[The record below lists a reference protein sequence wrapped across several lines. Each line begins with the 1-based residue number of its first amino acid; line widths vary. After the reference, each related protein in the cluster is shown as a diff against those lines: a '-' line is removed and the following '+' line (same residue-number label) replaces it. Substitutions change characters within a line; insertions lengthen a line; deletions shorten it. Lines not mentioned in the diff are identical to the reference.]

1 MGIIAWIVL
10 GALAGF
16 IANLI
21 MGGGDGL
28 VMMVILGIVGAVV
41 GGFIAGNLLGI
52 ADITGFNLSCLLWA
66 VFGAIVVIF
75 VARLFQSRGTRRAV

>member
-21 MGGGDGL
+21 MGGGEGL
-28 VMMVILGIVGAVV
+28 IMMIILGIVGAVV
-41 GGFIAGNLLGI
+41 GGFIAGSLLGI
-52 ADITGFNLSCLLWA
+52 ADITGLNIESLLVA

-75 VARLFQSRGTRRAV
+75 VARLVLTRGASRAL